1 MKPHPAQTFGGI
13 VMDQE
18 GGVGVAI
25 CAAYQE
31 GFYLEY
37 FVCRIPD
44 GMTAEE
50 ATCLYNHN
58 KSMCYQCGGVGKGFN
73 LTSTSVSVLGMKT
86 SSCLVNVWVV
96 GQYMCLAQRQWQNGT
111 TSMFQPIGSFN
122 TSMPVPEP
130 TSQPAVCTSD
140 TSLLGGLIA
149 VIVILLAAW
158 AGIIAS
164 IICWHCCKSLC
175 KHKCSRDPEL
185 EDLCKLL
192 YKSLIPL
199 VPVHLMCTH

>member
-96 GQYMCLAQRQWQNGT
+96 GQYMCLAQRLWNGT
-111 TSMFQPIGSFN
+111 SSMFQLIGSFN
-122 TSMPVPEP
+122 TSKPVPEP
-130 TSQPAVCTSD
+130 TSQPAVGMCNVD
-140 TSLLGGLIA
+140 TSLRNGLVGESVALFIF
-149 VIVILLAAW
+149 VVLATLAC
-158 AGIIAS
+158 S
-164 IICWHCCKSLC
+164 CVCCCHRKKSKKEQESLC
-175 KHKCSRDPEL
+175 K
-185 EDLCKLL
+185 L
-192 YKSLIPL
+192 YKGAHCLCVCVVQIMRAG
-199 VPVHLMCTH
+199 V